1 MGAVLI
7 APTGIRPLVVSGV
20 IPTLPMGSKQLLTGR
35 LGRPVGGLEQPI
47 GRLEV
52 PEGKLGLLKG
62 MLEGSIECRLWMGS
76 PGVVIGRFRLQSPY
90 LSRGI
95 GLTAGTTSAVTGK
108 GTWAVL
114 CGCCAGEL
122 NAE

>member
-7 APTGIRPLVVSGV
+7 APTGTRPLVVSGV
-20 IPTLPMGSKQLLTGR
+20 IPTLPIGSEQSMTGR
-35 LGRPVGGLEQPI
+35 LGRLVGGLEQSI

-52 PEGKLGLLKG
+52 PEGNLGLLKG
-62 MLEGSIECRLWMGS
+62 MLGGSIECRLWMGS
-76 PGVVIGRFRLQSPY
+76 PGVVIGRLWLQSLE
-90 LSRGI
+90 LSCGI
-95 GLTAGTTSAVTGK
+95 GPTAGTTSAVTGK